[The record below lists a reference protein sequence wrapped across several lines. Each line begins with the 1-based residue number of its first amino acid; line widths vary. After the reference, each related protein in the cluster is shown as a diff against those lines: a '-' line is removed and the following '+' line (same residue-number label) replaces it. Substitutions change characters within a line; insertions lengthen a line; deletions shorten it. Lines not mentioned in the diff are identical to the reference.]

1 MLGQVYPGKPIESQ
15 QEAFRSG
22 MPVTAVEGSAVGGI
36 DFALVQGGSIAGVVT
51 ETATGEPV
59 RGVRLEVRSAST
71 MSYGVTGPDGRYEVA
86 GLRTGSYRV
95 TARPAWERTLSFG
108 MKHALFLES
117 LLPEVYVAKEAAGA
131 DRQNGTPV
139 VVTAPSAVTGIDFAL
154 VQGGVITGTVVNAR
168 TGEPVV
174 GIPVSA
180 NGERAG
186 GRGRT
191 DVRGRYEIKR
201 LSVGS
206 YALFASSDLWINT
219 QPPLRVIGQVYQGPS
234 CWKLSCPQ
242 GAGTP
247 VSVAAGRTTPKID
260 FSLAD
265 GGVIAGVVTN
275 AATRKPVAG
284 ARVLFYSSTGDQIDW
299 VRTDANGR
307 YASGGLP
314 SGTYLAVA
322 SVEAQQ
328 EALVPQVYMG
338 RSFAPTT
345 NWWTHDPK
353 GGTPIA
359 VTAPSTTSGIDFALS
374 AGGTISGIVTIASTG
389 TPVPGARV
397 NVHTAPKGAES
408 AAHATTDAGGR
419 YQVSGLADGRYY
431 VQVEP
436 PETKDDFDRVR
447 PKFPG
452 LLDQVYPGVG
462 CSRYRCYEAL
472 LKGTPVAVGAGAP
485 ATGIDFRLRAGGT
498 VSGRVT
504 AASSGEPVRNVLVSF
519 HSASGVVA
527 CTATTDFQGNYTA
540 SPVPPGS
547 YYMRTQL
554 LGDAPVVGALYS
566 SVPYWPG
573 NLSVKAGTPVAV
585 EEGGAATGKDFALA
599 PGGVIQGK
607 VTWADSGKPAQY
619 FAIRVYTPEGVLAAK
634 DNIWARAATGD
645 GAYTVTALPPG
656 RYFVMTAEGEAHGYV
671 DQVYRGVM
679 CPREACRPTAGTP
692 VINSGPGVVSGIDFG
707 LRPGPARDTT
717 SGRLN
722 LRPGRV
728 WVEPGSG
735 PASGG
740 SLVTISGGPFDDWGT
755 TVLIGGVPAVSVDW
769 RNLTSLKVVVP
780 PGKPGPA
787 DIVVTTPEGSV
798 VLPKG
803 YTYVAGQA
811 AAPARRR

>member
-1 MLGQVYPGKPIESQ
+1 LRRTGAVGRHTDAGNRLARPPLPVLDQVYNGIPCRDSLCTGTRGTPI
-15 QEAFRSG
+15 
-22 MPVTAVEGSAVGGI
+22 PVT
-36 DFALVQGGSIAGVVT
+36 
-51 ETATGEPV
+51 
-59 RGVRLEVRSAST
+59 
-71 MSYGVTGPDGRYEVA
+71 
-86 GLRTGSYRV
+86 
-95 TARPAWERTLSFG
+95 
-108 MKHALFLES
+108 
-117 LLPEVYVAKEAAGA
+117 
-131 DRQNGTPV
+131 
-139 VVTAPSAVTGIDFAL
+139 
-154 VQGGVITGTVVNAR
+154 
-168 TGEPVV
+168 
-174 GIPVSA
+174 
-180 NGERAG
+180 
-186 GRGRT
+186 
-191 DVRGRYEIKR
+191 
-201 LSVGS
+201 
-206 YALFASSDLWINT
+206 
-219 QPPLRVIGQVYQGPS
+219 
-234 CWKLSCPQ
+234 
-242 GAGTP
+242 
-247 VSVAAGRTTPKID
+247 AGRTTPNID
-260 FSLAD
+260 FSLAE
-265 GGVIAGVVTN
+265 GGVISGVVTD
-275 AATRKPVAG
+275 AATGKPAVWG
-284 ARVLFYSSTGDQIDW
+284 RVNFYSPDGKQVDTADAA
-299 VRTDANGR
+299 ANGR
-307 YASGGLP
+307 YMSGGLP
-314 SGTYLAVA
+314 TGTYLAVA
-322 SVEAQQ
+322 AVQDSRSSLA
-328 EALVPQVYMG
+328 PQVYKG
-338 RSFAPTT
+338 RPCAPPTALKC
-345 NWWTHDPK
+345 DPK
-353 GGTPIA
+353 GGTPIV
-359 VTAPSTTSGIDFALS
+359 VTAPGTTDGIDFALT
-374 AGGTISGIVTIASTG
+374 AGGTISGVVTIASTG
-389 TPVPGARV
+389 APVPGARV
-397 NVHTAPKGAES
+397 DVHTGPLEAES

-472 LKGTPVAVGAGAP
+472 LTGTPVAVGAGAP

-498 VSGRVT
+498 VSGRLT

-547 YYMRTQL
+547 YYMTTQL
-554 LGDAPVVGALYS
+554 LGDAPVVGALYP

-599 PGGVIQGK
+599 PGGVIQGR
-607 VTWADSGKPAQY
+607 VTWADSGKPVPY
-619 FAIRVYTPEGVLAAK
+619 FAIRVYTQGGVLAAK

-679 CPREACRPTAGTP
+679 CPREACRPTAGTA
-692 VINSGPGVVSGIDFG
+692 VIISGPGVVSGIDFG

-717 SGRLN
+717 SGPLN

-769 RNLTSLKVVVP
+769 RNLASLKVVVP
-780 PGKPGPA
+780 PGQPGPA

-798 VLPKG
+798 VLSKG

-811 AAPARRR
+811 VAPPRR